1 MSDFDITVSGSRVI
15 LDNLDALETTLLG
28 KIQAAMHEAAV
39 LGEQVMKAN
48 ARVDTGE
55 MRDATYA
62 EVDDAL
68 TTTTPQIR
76 LGDDSDHAIYNELGT
91 VHMAAQPFIVPGAVA
106 AGDYLKQNLQGL
118 I

>member
-1 MSDFDITVSGSRVI
+1 MSDIEITVSGSRVI
-15 LDNLDALETTLLG
+15 LDNLDALETTAIG
-28 KIQAAMHEAAV
+28 RIREAMQEAAAV
-39 LGEQVMKAN
+39 GEAVMKAN
-48 ARVDTGE
+48 ARVRTGE
-55 MRDATYA
+55 MRDATYV

-91 VHMAAQPFIVPGAVA
+91 HKMSAQPFIVPGGIA
-106 AGDYLKQNLQGL
+106 AGDALKEKLQGL